1 MQANNNDFFNTA
13 LIEYVKKHD
22 ECKGE
27 VLEILNHIDEAVKI
41 AQNLPLN
48 VQEDLKQIILN
59 VLIANGINSVFFK

>member
-1 MQANNNDFFNTA
+1 MQNNNGEFFKTIF
-13 LIEYVKKHD
+13 IEYVKEHD

-27 VLEILNHIDEAVKI
+27 VLEILNHIGEAVKS

-59 VLIANGINSVFFK
+59 GLIANGINSVFFK

>member
-1 MQANNNDFFNTA
+1 MQNNNGDFFKTVF
-13 LIEYVKKHD
+13 IEYIKKHD

-27 VLEILNHIDEAVKI
+27 VLEILNHIDEAVKS

-59 VLIANGINSVFFK
+59 GLIANGINSVFFK